1 MGDRVP
7 CGQANQS
14 AAGCRGIALPDQLFT
29 LIMEHRKQ
37 QDSDRD
43 HAGTERQ
50 EGGWL
55 FPLAERQADRPA
67 PRSMR
72 VEGAADQ
79 SGGAARHGC
88 MTPGTLLPLG
98 CFSSGFWSEL

>member
-55 FPLAERQADRPA
+55 FPQPNGKPIDPRPDQCEWKA
-67 PRSMR
+67 LLTKAGGPR
-72 VEGAADQ
+72 
-79 SGGAARHGC
+79 
-88 MTPGTLLPLG
+88 GTVA
-98 CFSSGFWSEL
+98 